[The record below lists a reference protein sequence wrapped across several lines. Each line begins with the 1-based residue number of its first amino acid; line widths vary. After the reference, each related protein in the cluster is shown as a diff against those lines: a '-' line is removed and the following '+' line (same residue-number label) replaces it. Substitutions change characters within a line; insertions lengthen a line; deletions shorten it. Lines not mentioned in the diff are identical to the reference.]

1 MHNFSTMKKK
11 CFPIVL
17 AMLGGLMLLGSAL
30 AADDSGKLF
39 ANACTSCH
47 TAKRQPLNDIRLTR
61 GEWSEVITRM
71 ISYGA
76 EVPKQKLSEL
86 LDYLAVTRAPTSDSA
101 EKKK

>member
-1 MHNFSTMKKK
+1 
-11 CFPIVL
+11 
-17 AMLGGLMLLGSAL
+17 
-30 AADDSGKLF
+30 
-39 ANACTSCH
+39 
-47 TAKRQPLNDIRLTR
+47 
-61 GEWSEVITRM
+61 M